1 MFDFVRK
8 HTRLFQFILLLLIFP
23 SFVLFG
29 VQGYNQFN
37 EGGKRDVAKVDGK
50 SISRAELDNAH
61 RQQVER
67 MRQQMPDV
75 DVKLFDT
82 PEAQQATLDGLV
94 RERVLQAA
102 SDKAHLV
109 TTDERLQR
117 MFLSD
122 PQMAFLRNADG
133 SVNKDMLAAQG
144 MSSEMFAQRLRRDAS
159 VQQVLR
165 GLSGSVVATAAVTNA
180 GFDALLQQRE
190 VQVQR
195 FDAKDFLAQ
204 AKPTEADLQ
213 AYYKE
218 PKNAAQF
225 QSPEQARVEYVVLD
239 IDAIKKSITVSDDEL
254 RKYYTENLARYTT
267 AEERRASHILIKA
280 DKSAPAAERAAAKTK
295 AEALM
300 AEVRKNPKGFADVA
314 RKNSQDPGSAANGGD
329 LDFFGRGAMV
339 KPFEDAAF
347 GLKVGEVSG
356 VVESDFGFHII
367 QLTAQRGGEKRSFEA
382 ARAEIDEEVR
392 KQLAQKRFAEAA
404 VDFGNMVYEQADS
417 LKPAADKFKLE
428 IQSADAVTRQPA
440 PGAKG
445 ALASAKFL
453 QAVFGN
459 DAANNKRNTD
469 AVEIGANQLAAGRL
483 VNYSAA
489 RTLPLA
495 DVGAKVRERVLAQQ
509 AAKLAVQ
516 AGAAKLAAVKAAPQT
531 ALDGAAVVV
540 SRAQLHDLP
549 RAVVDAALRAAP
561 EALPTALGVDLGEQG
576 YAVLRVV
583 KLAGRDPAAA
593 DPVKAKAQ
601 YAQAWG
607 DAEAQAYYAALKSRF
622 NVTVNAPAVAASSAA
637 N

>member
-1 MFDFVRK
+1 
-8 HTRLFQFILLLLIFP
+8 
-23 SFVLFG
+23 
-29 VQGYNQFN
+29 VQ
-37 EGGKRDVAKVDGK
+37 
-50 SISRAELDNAH
+50 
-61 RQQVER
+61 
-67 MRQQMPDV
+67 
-75 DVKLFDT
+75 
-82 PEAQQATLDGLV
+82 
-94 RERVLQAA
+94 
-102 SDKAHLV
+102 
-109 TTDERLQR
+109 
-117 MFLSD
+117 
-122 PQMAFLRNADG
+122 
-133 SVNKDMLAAQG
+133 
-144 MSSEMFAQRLRRDAS
+144 
-159 VQQVLR
+159 
-165 GLSGSVVATAAVTNA
+165 
-180 GFDALLQQRE
+180 
-190 VQVQR
+190 
-195 FDAKDFLAQ
+195 
-204 AKPTEADLQ
+204 
-213 AYYKE
+213 
-218 PKNAAQF
+218 
-225 QSPEQARVEYVVLD
+225 
-239 IDAIKKSITVSDDEL
+239 
-254 RKYYTENLARYTT
+254 
-267 AEERRASHILIKA
+267 
-280 DKSAPAAERAAAKTK
+280 
-295 AEALM
+295 
-300 AEVRKNPKGFADVA
+300 KNPKGFADVA

-428 IQSADAVTRQPA
+428 IQAADAVTRQPA
-440 PGAKG
+440 PAAKG

-489 RTLPLA
+489 RTLPFA
-495 DVGAKVRERVLAQQ
+495 DVSAKVRERVLAQQ
-509 AAKLAVQ
+509 AAKLAAQ
-516 AGAAKLAAVKAAPQT
+516 AGATKLATVKAAPQT
-531 ALDGAAVVV
+531 ALEGAPAVVV

-561 EALPTALGVDLGEQG
+561 DALPTAVGVDLGEQG

-593 DPVKAKAQ
+593 DAAKAKAQ

-622 NVTVNAPAVAASSAA
+622 KVTVNAPAVAASSAA